1 MSIETKYL
9 NSLKDHFIYNSE
21 IYKTSE
27 KRISELCDGMINIII
42 SESLKDITKEE
53 LKFLNNFDEFWINT
67 CIYLGRSFRIK
78 YGGIKLTEEDI
89 GDVRGL
95 YCDDYY
101 RRFKIP
107 KLFFEKS
114 SNLSILPDN
123 IVSNLIKMNDEIL
136 RLKNETSK
144 IILSWDRLINK
155 DTSKTWLKQN
165 FPEIY
170 EKLREL
176 EKDIPV

>member
-1 MSIETKYL
+1 MSIKTKYL

-21 IYKTSE
+21 IYKTSK

-53 LKFLNNFDEFWINT
+53 LKILNNFDEFWIYT
-67 CIYLGRSFRIK
+67 HIYLGKSFRIK
-78 YGGIKLTEEDI
+78 YGGIKPIEEDI
-89 GDVRGL
+89 GRL
-95 YCDDYY
+95 YYDTYY
-101 RRFKIP
+101 RQFKVP

-114 SNLSILPDN
+114 SDLSILPDN

-136 RLKNETSK
+136 RLENETSK
-144 IILSWDRLINK
+144 IILSWERLINK

-176 EKDIPV
+176 EKDIHV

>member
-1 MSIETKYL
+1 MSIKTKYL

-21 IYKTSE
+21 IYKTSK
-27 KRISELCDGMINIII
+27 KRISELCDEMVNIII

-53 LKFLNNFDEFWINT
+53 LKILNNFDEFWIDT
-67 CIYLGRSFRIK
+67 SIYLGRSFRNQ
-78 YGGIKLTEEDI
+78 YEGIKPTEEDI
-89 GDVRGL
+89 RRL
-95 YCDDYY
+95 YYDGYY
-101 RRFKIP
+101 RRFKVP

-123 IVSNLIKMNDEIL
+123 IISNLIKMNDEIL
-136 RLKNETSK
+136 RLENETSK
-144 IILSWDRLINK
+144 IILSWERLINK

>member
-21 IYKTSE
+21 IYKNSK

-53 LKFLNNFDEFWINT
+53 LKILNNFDNFWIDT
-67 CIYLGRSFRIK
+67 YIYLGKSFRIK
-78 YGGIKLTEEDI
+78 YGGIKQTEDI
-89 GDVRGL
+89 KGL
-95 YCDDYY
+95 YHDDYY
-101 RRFKIP
+101 RRFKVP

-114 SNLSILPDN
+114 SNLYILPDN

-136 RLKNETSK
+136 RLENETSK
-144 IILSWDRLINK
+144 IILSWERLINK

>member
-1 MSIETKYL
+1 MSIKTKYL
-9 NSLKDHFIYNSE
+9 NSLKNHFIYNSE

-27 KRISELCDGMINIII
+27 KRISELCNGMINIII

-53 LKFLNNFDEFWINT
+53 LKILNNFDNFWAYT
-67 CIYLGRSFRIK
+67 GIYLGRSFRIK
-78 YGGIKLTEEDI
+78 YGGIKQTEDT
-89 GDVRGL
+89 RRL
-95 YCDDYY
+95 YYDYY
-101 RRFKIP
+101 RQVKVP
-107 KLFFEKS
+107 KLFIEKS

-136 RLKNETSK
+136 RLESETSK

-176 EKDIPV
+176 EKNIPV

>member
-1 MSIETKYL
+1 MSIKTKYL

-21 IYKTSE
+21 IYKNSK

-53 LKFLNNFDEFWINT
+53 LKILNNFDNFWI
-67 CIYLGRSFRIK
+67 
-78 YGGIKLTEEDI
+78 D
-89 GDVRGL
+89 
-95 YCDDYY
+95 
-101 RRFKIP
+101 
-107 KLFFEKS
+107 KS

-136 RLKNETSK
+136 RLENETSK

-155 DTSKTWLKQN
+155 DTSKIWLKQN

>member
-1 MSIETKYL
+1 MSIKTKYL
-9 NSLKDHFIYNSE
+9 NSLKNHFIYNSE
-21 IYKTSE
+21 IYKNSK
-27 KRISELCDGMINIII
+27 KRISELCDEMVNIII

-53 LKFLNNFDEFWINT
+53 LKILNNFDNFWIDT
-67 CIYLGRSFRIK
+67 YIYLGRSFRIN
-78 YGGIKLTEEDI
+78 YGGIKPTEKDI
-89 GDVRGL
+89 GRL
-95 YCDDYY
+95 YNDNYY
-101 RRFKIP
+101 RRFKVP

-136 RLKNETSK
+136 RLENETSK
-144 IILSWDRLINK
+144 IILSWERLINK

-176 EKDIPV
+176 EKDIHV